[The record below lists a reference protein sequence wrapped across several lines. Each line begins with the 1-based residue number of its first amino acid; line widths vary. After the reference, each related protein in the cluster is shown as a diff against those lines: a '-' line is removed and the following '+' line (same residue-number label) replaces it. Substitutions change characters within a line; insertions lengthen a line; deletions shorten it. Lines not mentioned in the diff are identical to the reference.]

1 MMSTFN
7 ALEQADEYKMIPA
20 GREDLDVRMLG
31 KGRPFVMEI
40 KNCRKKFLPL
50 EKLQDETFTSKF
62 LKDDLGLEDVYT
74 TDKSALNLLK
84 EGAEEKTKTYKAVI
98 WLSSPLTDQDIEKVN
113 SHSNLTVHQK
123 TPLRVLH
130 RRAGLVRDKII
141 HKMNIKGIPGNR
153 HFATIEL
160 HTQAGTYI
168 KEFVH
173 GDFGRTNPSLSSV
186 LGYQV
191 DIVQLDVTSVE
202 MDFSPIKVEHNK

>member
-1 MMSTFN
+1 MINTFN
-7 ALEQADEYKMIPA
+7 ALEEADEYKMIPA

-31 KGRPFVMEI
+31 EGRPFVMEI
-40 KNCRKKFLPL
+40 KNCSKKCLPL
-50 EKLQDETFTSKF
+50 DKLKDKSFTSKF
-62 LKDDLGLEDVYT
+62 LKDDLELGDVYT
-74 TDKSALNLLK
+74 TDKSALTMLK

-98 WLSSPLTDQDIEKVN
+98 WLSEPLTDQDIEKVN
-113 SHSNLTVHQK
+113 THLNFTVHQK
-123 TPLRVLH
+123 TPVRVLH

-202 MDFSPIKVEHNK
+202 MEFNPVRAQ